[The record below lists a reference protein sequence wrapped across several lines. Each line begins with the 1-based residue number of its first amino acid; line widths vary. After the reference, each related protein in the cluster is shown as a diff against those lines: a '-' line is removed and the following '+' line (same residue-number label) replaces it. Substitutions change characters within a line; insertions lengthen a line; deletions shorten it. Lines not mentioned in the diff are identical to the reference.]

1 MLKGIEGD
9 ESGLDEAPPPAA
21 RPLYSLLHFTSFYVD
36 SDLLASIA
44 FKSGKKLLDSVW
56 GRIAL

>member
-9 ESGLDEAPPPAA
+9 EWGLDGAPPCPV
-21 RPLYSLLHFTSFYVD
+21 SLAHFTSFYVD

-44 FKSGKKLLDSVW
+44 FKSGKKFFESVW

>member
-9 ESGLDEAPPPAA
+9 ESGLDGAPSSPAQV
-21 RPLYSLLHFTSFYVD
+21 LYYTSFYVD

>member
-9 ESGLDEAPPPAA
+9 EWDLDGAPPCPV
-21 RPLYSLLHFTSFYVD
+21 SLVHFTSFYVD

-44 FKSGKKLLDSVW
+44 FKSGKKSFESVW

>member
-1 MLKGIEGD
+1 MKGTEGEERD
-9 ESGLDEAPPPAA
+9 LDGAPP
-21 RPLYSLLHFTSFYVD
+21 RPVSLVHFTSFYVD

-44 FKSGKKLLDSVW
+44 FKSRKKSFESVW